1 MSKELLEM
9 ASALAHEK
17 NVDKQIVINAL
28 ESALAAAIKKSEFP
42 EEDADV
48 VVELDPVTGD
58 QRVWRQWKVV
68 PDEQGLQEP
77 DREILEWEAKEDYG
91 AEHEVGDFIRTEL
104 TDFHVTGRRFA
115 TDAKQVILQKLREAE
130 RAQILAEFLASN
142 KDQKVIVGQVKR
154 VDRSGDVI
162 VEIGKLDAR
171 LPRSEMIPR
180 QNYRVGDRVKAYIT
194 KIDDTSRQQQ
204 VLLTRTAPEFLVEL
218 MRAEVPEIDE
228 GLLEI
233 KGCVR
238 DPGSRA
244 KLAVYAKDK
253 RIDPIGTCVGVKGSR
268 IQAVIKEL
276 NNEKI
281 DIVRWSDQPAEYVIG
296 AMAPAA
302 ITSIVVHEDSK
313 KMDVVA
319 EDEKQAIG
327 TNGQNVRLAGRLTGW
342 DISVYSEAAADE
354 KRREERQKLVQP
366 LVEYLTIDEEVAN
379 LLIDCGIETLEEV
392 AYVPEEEFA
401 QISELDEETVKELRA
416 RARTALLTVALER
429 EEILKAM
436 DPKVMGLEGIDN
448 DLAFKLG
455 KNGIKTANDLA
466 DLATD
471 ELIEMTDIDEALATS
486 LITQARA
493 FWDQE

>member
-1 MSKELLEM
+1 
-9 ASALAHEK
+9 
-17 NVDKQIVINAL
+17 
-28 ESALAAAIKKSEFP
+28 
-42 EEDADV
+42 
-48 VVELDPVTGD
+48 
-58 QRVWRQWKVV
+58 
-68 PDEQGLQEP
+68 
-77 DREILEWEAKEDYG
+77 
-91 AEHEVGDFIRTEL
+91 
-104 TDFHVTGRRFA
+104 
-115 TDAKQVILQKLREAE
+115 
-130 RAQILAEFLASN
+130 
-142 KDQKVIVGQVKR
+142 
-154 VDRSGDVI
+154 
-162 VEIGKLDAR
+162 
-171 LPRSEMIPR
+171 
-180 QNYRVGDRVKAYIT
+180 
-194 KIDDTSRQQQ
+194 
-204 VLLTRTAPEFLVEL
+204 
-218 MRAEVPEIDE
+218 
-228 GLLEI
+228 
-233 KGCVR
+233 
-238 DPGSRA
+238 
-244 KLAVYAKDK
+244 
-253 RIDPIGTCVGVKGSR
+253 
-268 IQAVIKEL
+268 
-276 NNEKI
+276 
-281 DIVRWSDQPAEYVIG
+281 
-296 AMAPAA
+296 
-302 ITSIVVHEDSK
+302 
-313 KMDVVA
+313 
-319 EDEKQAIG
+319 
-327 TNGQNVRLAGRLTGW
+327 VRLAGRLTGW